1 MVKAFIRW
9 YADLTI
15 GRLDKSGK
23 PTVRT
28 TKACA
33 EKFFDG
39 FKEVT
44 KTEVPET
51 DRKEIY
57 SVSSRLPLFR
67 GKY

>member
-9 YADLTI
+9 YADSTI
-15 GRLDKSGK
+15 GRLDESGK

-33 EKFFDG
+33 EKFFGG

-57 SVSSRLPLFR
+57 GVSSRLPLFR